1 MTDCKLSRD
10 TKVTIRRKPVPTS
23 TRAMKLGGK
32 AKDVESFVDQL
43 KNEGENVTV
52 PATNNI
58 MQSGYKAPAIKPDV
72 DE

>member
-1 MTDCKLSRD
+1 
-10 TKVTIRRKPVPTS
+10 
-23 TRAMKLGGK
+23 MKLGGK

-43 KNEGENVTV
+43 KNEGENVAV

-58 MQSGYKAPAIKPDV
+58 IQSGYKAPAIKPDI

>member
-1 MTDCKLSRD
+1 MNNYCFF
-10 TKVTIRRKPVPTS
+10 RKPAPTS

-43 KNEGENVTV
+43 KNEGETVSV

-58 MQSGYKAPAIKPDV
+58 AQQGYKAPAIKPDV